1 MSQKLC
7 MMTPLIFRVDLFNE
21 LVENFGKRL
30 KWSDLQAFVF
40 VFQVRKAWAYLPM
53 ELLVIPS
60 LPKSLIVRN
69 RSNYSSV
76 HEIMCS
82 SRLGICLAHRLSQLS
97 MCVLKLTYSRH
108 MHTPACAMPSA
119 HHTQTPRCPPGYRL
133 EMKV

>member
-21 LVENFGKRL
+21 LVEHFGKRL

-40 VFQVRKAWAYLPM
+40 VFQMRKAWAYLPM

-60 LPKSLIVRN
+60 LPKPLIVRN

-76 HEIMCS
+76 HEITCS
-82 SRLGICLAHRLSQLS
+82 SRLGICLGSPSQ
-97 MCVLKLTYSRH
+97 
-108 MHTPACAMPSA
+108 PAEHVCPQADI
-119 HHTQTPRCPPGYRL
+119 HTQDICTHLRVPCQVHTIRRHHGAHQDTGW
-133 EMKV
+133 K